1 MHFCQTTHPITK
13 FGTLTK
19 IYGKEVKMRKLFFLS
34 VTFAFFTAAANE
46 LPDHDTLKRAEKQP
60 GKFRFQQE
68 NSFADWQTAA
78 RGDLLKKLGAAQ
90 KLAAPRCDLAPKV
103 LWSRKVKNGTITKL
117 HLQAE
122 KEYTLPVYLCIPEGK
137 GPFPVWICVQGH
149 GTGMHA
155 SISVKWQDEK
165 TFKYD
170 GGDRD
175 FVLQCLDKGY
185 AALCVEQRAMGEKS
199 CHKNRQPGCLRLAAH
214 ALTFG
219 ETLIGNR
226 VFDVDRAIDFIYT
239 NKNLRKDQIG
249 IVGNSGGG
257 TTAIYSGAILK
268 RLTHVMPSSCF
279 SSYKDSILA
288 IRHCTCNYF
297 PGMLNWGDMGDLAG
311 LCAPKYLV
319 IVNGKTDPIFPVG
332 PAEEEF
338 KRAQAIYKA
347 AGFPERCRMVIG
359 NGGHRFYKA
368 DAWPVMD
375 SFLQKQP

>member
-1 MHFCQTTHPITK
+1 MKEKAAEAGSCGIHIHALNIGAGFHPANTTIRS
-13 FGTLTK
+13 
-19 IYGKEVKMRKLFFLS
+19 Y
-34 VTFAFFTAAANE
+34 
-46 LPDHDTLKRAEKQP
+46 
-60 GKFRFQQE
+60 
-68 NSFADWQTAA
+68 
-78 RGDLLKKLGAAQ
+78 
-90 KLAAPRCDLAPKV
+90 
-103 LWSRKVKNGTITKL
+103 
-117 HLQAE
+117 HLQALRLAHAYNAEVVTLGCGGIQEGTDTIEGLKKIASYLNELSLIAWNEYGIRLSVEAPHRCTVSE
-122 KEYTLPVYLCIPEGK
+122 KLEQIKTYWAYMPERLLCTMDVAHITFTGAPVEEVMQIVG
-137 GPFPVWICVQGH
+137 
-149 GTGMHA
+149 
-155 SISVKWQDEK
+155 
-165 TFKYD
+165 
-170 GGDRD
+170 
-175 FVLQCLDKGY
+175 
-185 AALCVEQRAMGEKS
+185 
-199 CHKNRQPGCLRLAAH
+199 NRLAHVHLRLAAH